1 MIQRIAGLFMLSM
14 MVAASTNATIIPL
27 SNTNFENPV
36 LVSPGN
42 TSGPNIVPSWTVTNT
57 SGSPTI
63 EHVSPSAAFPL
74 GAVSPNNALR
84 LQGGGEVRQEVSF
97 SITPNNLYSLS
108 LYVGNPSGTTP
119 SAGIFL
125 IDILVNGNPVA
136 SATINGLGEFGA
148 PDGQFQLY
156 TTSFIAGVNG
166 PSSSTTI
173 GVRLAVNSVPFT
185 AFNGPVYFDNIEL
198 REILPEPGT
207 WALMAV
213 ASVFG
218 TGYLV
223 KRRRRS
229 LAA

>member
-1 MIQRIAGLFMLSM
+1 MIQRVAGLFMLSM

-27 SNTNFENPV
+27 SNTDFENPV
-36 LVSPGN
+36 IMMVGN
-42 TSGPNIVPSWTVTNT
+42 TSGPNNVPSWTVTNT

-63 EHVSPSAAFPL
+63 QHVTTTTEFPG

-97 SITPNNLYSLS
+97 SITPNSLYSLS
-108 LYVGNPSGTTP
+108 LYVGNPSNSP
-119 SAGIFL
+119 PAGVFL
-125 IDILVNGNPVA
+125 IDILVNGSPVA
-136 SATINGLGEFGA
+136 SATINGLGEFA
-148 PDGQFQLY
+148 ALDGQFQLY

-173 GVRLAVNSVPFT
+173 GVRLAVNSVPFSPFT
-185 AFNGPVYFDNIEL
+185 GPVYFDNIEL